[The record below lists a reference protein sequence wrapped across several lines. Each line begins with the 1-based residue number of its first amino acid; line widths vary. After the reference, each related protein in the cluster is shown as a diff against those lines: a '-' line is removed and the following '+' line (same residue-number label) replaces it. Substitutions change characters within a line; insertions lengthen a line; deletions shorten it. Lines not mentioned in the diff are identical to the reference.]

1 MTTINQRQ
9 HQVVHD
15 RRQLRWA
22 FGAFAT
28 GVTVVTVAGPEPH
41 GMTANSFTSVSLDPP
56 LVLVCVDRQ
65 AVMHE
70 RLQNTGTFAV
80 SILSCAQ
87 EHVARHFADRLRPA
101 GLAQFD
107 TVGWRAGPATGA
119 PLIDGALAHLECR
132 LWGTYDGGDHTI
144 FTGELVDLHR
154 HGDEDPVLFLQGRF
168 RRISPERPE
177 DGR

>member
-1 MTTINQRQ
+1 MTTINQRK
-9 HQVVHD
+9 HAAGYD
-15 RRQLRWA
+15 IRQLRWA

-28 GVTVVTVAGPEPH
+28 GVTVVTVGGREPH

-70 RLQNTGTFAV
+70 RLENTGTFAV

-87 EHVARHFADRLRPA
+87 ETVARHFADRLRPS

-107 TVGWRAGPATGA
+107 DVGWRPGPATGA

-132 LWGTYDGGDHTI
+132 LWRSYAGGDHTI

-154 HGDEDPVLFLQGRF
+154 YGDDDPVLFLQGRF
-168 RRISPERPE
+168 RQIGPERTE
-177 DGR
+177 AHR